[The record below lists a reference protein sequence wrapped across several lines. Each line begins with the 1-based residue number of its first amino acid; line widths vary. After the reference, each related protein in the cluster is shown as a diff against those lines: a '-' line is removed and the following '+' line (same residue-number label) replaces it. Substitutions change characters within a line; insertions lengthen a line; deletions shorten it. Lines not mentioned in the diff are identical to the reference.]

1 MNRNILI
8 GLIVLAVT
16 SSGWGAGKLAH
27 EIIKTGDEVMR
38 GKTSISR
45 MKIIVERPRY
55 KRSIV
60 LDAWDESGKDRFF
73 LRIAEPAKDRGVT
86 FLKAG
91 KNMVW
96 QYIPKIGKEIKIEA
110 SLMFDSWMGSDFT
123 NDDLVKQSSVIHDYV
138 HTFLPE
144 ENPQQYKIQLIPK
157 PGSAVVWS
165 KIIIHVR
172 KDLSLPVRED
182 FYDHKGRIKKK
193 MILEDFR
200 TMDGRVIPVK
210 ITMFT
215 LENNRPVSK
224 TILQY
229 QKIQFNRDIPEQ
241 VFSQNNLRK

>member
-1 MNRNILI
+1 MNRKILL

-16 SSGWGAGKLAH
+16 SSSWGKDESAYD
-27 EIIKTGDEVMR
+27 IIKTGEEAMR

-123 NDDLVKQSSVIHDYV
+123 NDDLVKQSSVIHDYE

-144 ENPQQYKIQLIPK
+144 ENPHQYKIQLVPK
-157 PGSAVVWS
+157 SGRAVVWS
-165 KIIIHVR
+165 TIIIHVR
-172 KDLSLPVRED
+172 KDLLLPVREE
-182 FYDHKGRIKKK
+182 FYDHKGRLKKK

-210 ITMFT
+210 ISMLTV
-215 LENNRPVSK
+215 ENNRPVSR

-229 QKIQFNRDIPEQ
+229 QKIQFNRTIPEQ
-241 VFSQNNLRK
+241 IFSKNNLRQ